1 MNSIFK
7 YLSANAKWRIVAFV
21 VVAIVLI
28 NCVIGWFWSSEPD
41 IFNVQIVAE
50 EKARLEKAGIK
61 YILSCWI
68 DMLGLPKTKPIP
80 FAEFEALG
88 LTDLEL
94 RKEVNE
100 LRNATNQL
108 KLVFQRNV

>member
-1 MNSIFK
+1 MYK
-7 YLSANAKWRIVAFV
+7 
-21 VVAIVLI
+21 
-28 NCVIGWFWSSEPD
+28 SE
-41 IFNVQIVAE
+41 N
-50 EKARLEKAGIK
+50 L
-61 YILSCWI
+61 
-68 DMLGLPKTKPIP
+68 P